1 MFFNHPISL
10 SHVSIVNQNRMWFYK
25 LTFFVGNLCKA
36 MTQTVPSSFSVFF
49 IAKKVTEPVV
59 ETANQQATKKQ
70 EEEEEPQ
77 DSLPEYEPEQTESG
91 TR

>member
-1 MFFNHPISL
+1 
-10 SHVSIVNQNRMWFYK
+10 
-25 LTFFVGNLCKA
+25 

-70 EEEEEPQ
+70 EEEEPQ
-77 DSLPEYEPEQTESG
+77 DLLPEYEPEQTESG